1 METFVHVIEKSKNQ
15 KLFNHLEEQGFT
27 LSQPAYTLFS
37 ARKPGLSVTLFT
49 SQKCVIQGK
58 GAAEFIEFFFEPEI
72 LETFSSPQGPS
83 DFIPHIGVDES
94 GKGDFFGPLVIAGV
108 FADEAGVNA
117 LLSLGVK
124 DSKTLKDKAIHTM
137 AQKIKQVC
145 PFQIVILSPL
155 KYNEIYESFKN
166 LNSLLAWGHATIL
179 EALTLKTGC
188 KEALID
194 QFADER
200 VVIQALKRKKL
211 ELNLTQRTKGESDP
225 VVAAASILARDAF
238 VQEMER
244 LSGIA
249 GVLLPK
255 GASAQVKT
263 AARTLIREKGRDVL
277 GNFAKLHFKTL
288 DTL

>member
-1 METFVHVIEKSKNQ
+1 METFVHLIEAAKNQ
-15 KLFNHLEEQGFT
+15 KLLNHLEEQGFSLT
-27 LSQPAYTLFS
+27 QPAHTHF
-37 ARKPGLSVTLFT
+37 AGRKPGLSVTLFT

-58 GAAEFIEFFFEPEI
+58 EAKAFIEFFFEPEI
-72 LETFSSPQGPS
+72 LETFSTPQGTS
-83 DFIPHIGVDES
+83 DFTPHIGVDES

-108 FADEAGVNA
+108 YADEAGVNA
-117 LLSLGVK
+117 LLALGVK

-137 AQKIKQVC
+137 AQKIKNVC
-145 PFQIVILSPL
+145 PFQIVILSPH

-188 KEALID
+188 KDALID

-244 LSGIA
+244 LSELA
-249 GVLLPK
+249 GVTLPK
-255 GASAQVKT
+255 GASAQVKA
-263 AARTLIREKGRDVL
+263 AARTLIREKGREVL